1 MMVPSITAIS
11 PVLTGD
17 PAASAPIATSSPAFA
32 QMFEAGVAK
41 LDGDV
46 RAAEGALGDLAS
58 GKPVELHNVML
69 QLEQARIGVQTFI
82 QVRNKVLESYQ
93 DLMRM
98 QM

>member
-1 MMVPSITAIS
+1 MVPPITAVS
-11 PVLTGD
+11 PVAMGEPTTT
-17 PAASAPIATSSPAFA
+17 APVTPPSHAFA

-41 LDGDV
+41 LDGEV
-46 RAAEGALGDLAS
+46 RTAEGSLGDLAS
-58 GKPVELHNVML
+58 GKPLELHNVML

>member
-1 MMVPSITAIS
+1 MFPAITPVSLVVASETVEATAPAS
-11 PVLTGD
+11 PM
-17 PAASAPIATSSPAFA
+17 SPAFA
-32 QMFEAGVAK
+32 QMFEAGVTK
-41 LDGDV
+41 LDADV
-46 RAAEGALGDLAS
+46 RTAEGALGGLAS

>member
-1 MMVPSITAIS
+1 MVPTITAIS
-11 PVLTGD
+11 PVLAGESAIA
-17 PAASAPIATSSPAFA
+17 PAATPSPAFA
-32 QMFEAGVAK
+32 QMFEAGIAK

-46 RAAEGALGDLAS
+46 RTADGALGDLAS